1 MTLNKKRALGRG
13 LSALLENSSTD
24 ITTKNIGV
32 GGGQTVGSISSL
44 LISQIEANPFNPRTN
59 FEDEALR
66 ELSDSIKEHGII
78 QPLTVRKLGRDK
90 YQLIS
95 GERRFRASQLAG
107 LEEVPCYIRIANDQ
121 NMLEMA
127 LVENIQRED
136 LNAVEV
142 ALSYQRLI
150 DECNLTQE
158 QLSQKLGKSRSN
170 ITNFLRLLK
179 LPAAIQVG
187 IREGLITMGHA
198 RALVNAG
205 DEDRQVELFK
215 QIIADEL
222 SVRDVEALI
231 KEQREPSKSE
241 KSISDDLTDSAE
253 KNSSTVE
260 LSAAVVEFRNKLA
273 DNLAS
278 KVAITSDNKGRGK
291 IVITFDSQE
300 QLDRIIEAIGNSG
313 VTVNA

>member
-1 MTLNKKRALGRG
+1 MSKKRALGKG
-13 LSALLENSSTD
+13 LSALLENANTD

-32 GGGQTVGSISSL
+32 AGGQTVGSISSL
-44 LISQIEANPFNPRTN
+44 AISQIEANPFNPRTN
-59 FEDEALR
+59 FEEEALQ
-66 ELSDSIKEHGII
+66 ELSESIKEHGII

-107 LEEVPCYIRIANDQ
+107 LDEVPCYIRIANDQ

-150 DECNLTQE
+150 DECDLTQE

-170 ITNFLRLLK
+170 IANFLRLLK
-179 LPAAIQVG
+179 LPAAIQIG
-187 IREGLITMGHA
+187 IREGLISMGHA

-205 DEDRQVELFK
+205 DEETQVSLFK
-215 QIIADEL
+215 QIVADEL
-222 SVRDVEALI
+222 SVREVEALI
-231 KEQREPSKSE
+231 KGQKSPESKENLKEDENTADLSE
-241 KSISDDLTDSAE
+241 KTPA
-253 KNSSTVE
+253 VE
-260 LSAAVVEFRNKLA
+260 LSASIVEFRDKLA
-273 DNLAS
+273 DNLATRVS
-278 KVAITSDNKGRGK
+278 ISADTKGRGK

-300 QLDRIIEAIGNSG
+300 QLDRIIDAIGNSAA
-313 VTVNA
+313 TVNA